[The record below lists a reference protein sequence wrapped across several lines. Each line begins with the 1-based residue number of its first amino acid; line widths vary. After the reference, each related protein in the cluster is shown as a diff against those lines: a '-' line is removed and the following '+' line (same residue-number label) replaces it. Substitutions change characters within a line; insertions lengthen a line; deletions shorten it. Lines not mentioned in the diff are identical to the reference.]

1 MVMDIENITQREKM
15 LKLREQLLAVE
26 EDRRHGV
33 ADYALNEVS
42 AYLDR
47 VISEA

>member
-1 MVMDIENITQREKM
+1 MDIEEFTQREKM
-15 LKLREQLLAVE
+15 LKFREQLLAVE
-26 EDRRHGV
+26 EDRLHRVTDHT
-33 ADYALNEVS
+33 LEEVS